1 MVPDN
6 KKQLT
11 MPGQAC
17 LIKMTITAWIL
28 VYIMFA
34 ENTISKFKNM
44 QVLVQISDFMSIT
57 IYNVSLLEVTCV
69 N

>member
-1 MVPDN
+1 
-6 KKQLT
+6 

-34 ENTISKFKNM
+34 ENIISKFKNM